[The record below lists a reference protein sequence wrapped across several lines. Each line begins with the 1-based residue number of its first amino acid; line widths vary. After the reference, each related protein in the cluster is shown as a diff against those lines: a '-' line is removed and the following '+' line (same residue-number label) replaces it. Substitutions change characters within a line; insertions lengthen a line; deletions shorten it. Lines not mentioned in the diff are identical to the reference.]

1 LADKSVRRGVAV
13 RDAPKDHLA
22 GIPHEAEGDLENEAH
37 ELAEIVSSN
46 LKRLRRSRGHSLER
60 LANLAGVSRAMLSQI
75 ELGRSVPTISLLWK
89 VARALNVPFSALT
102 SPGTGSGTVVMR
114 SKAAKILTSADGS
127 FTSRALFPFEAE
139 RRVEFYK
146 LTLAAQSQEDAVAH
160 AAGTIENLTVVVGD
174 VEIEVNGSIYT
185 LHADD
190 AIIFQADVPHIYR
203 NPGHVMAIMY
213 LVMTYVESVG

>member
-1 LADKSVRRGVAV
+1 MGDGA
-13 RDAPKDHLA
+13 KDHL
-22 GIPHEAEGDLENEAH
+22 GGGVHQAEGDLENEAH

-89 VARALNVPFSALT
+89 VARALDVPFSALT

-114 SKAAKILTSADGS
+114 SKNAKILASADGR
-127 FTSRALFPFEAE
+127 FTSRALFPFETE

-146 LTLAAQSQEDAVAH
+146 LTLAAQSQENAVAH
-160 AAGTIENLTVVVGD
+160 AAGTLENLTVVVGD
-174 VEIEVNGSIYT
+174 VEIEVNGTVYS

-190 AIIFQADVPHIYR
+190 AIVFQADVPHIYR
-203 NPGHVMAIMY
+203 NPGPVTAIMY
-213 LVMTYVESVG
+213 LVMSYVETVG